1 MEPFIFCVMQV
12 ATIFI
17 FILLLVSWVVPDH
30 FPPWLSFHSELPSFI
45 AAYLALGLSLYGGGR
60 VVKLPS
66 FTALTLALAISV
78 VCQWL
83 FGMIPYGGDALL
95 VLVYLI
101 TFWAAWLGGHRLV
114 LMGRGSQMLEGI
126 CSFLAAAGFLTA
138 FQVLAQWLQL
148 ESAMHGWVIDGLLN
162 GRPRGN
168 VGQPNHAATV
178 LLMGVV
184 GAVVLRSRQCI
195 RPLIMW
201 CSVVLTSAGVVLTQ
215 SRTGLLSAM
224 ALCGAYLWFAKSRKE
239 LVLGRQSAVVWVA
252 VLYFSA
258 WQFSHL
264 ESQTAAAALNT
275 SQMVHVGSR
284 PLIWKQILFG
294 LFERPW
300 TGWGWLQIPSAQQF
314 GALTFPGTEQ
324 TAYAHNII
332 IDILSFIGIPAAF
345 VVLAATC
352 TWYSKR
358 VKGIWLSNEAISG
371 CFLLIPFLMHSLLEY
386 PHAYAY
392 FLIPVGIILGCIDAW
407 SVGAVTGVI
416 SVRKWL
422 VVGSILIWLPVL
434 GAILREYIQAE
445 EDFRVNRFENRNIGY
460 TPDEYIIPNMQ
471 LLTQLGALSKAMRLR
486 AEPNMKPEDV
496 ELLLSVSRRYT
507 WAPLQ
512 FRTAL
517 ALGLNGQ
524 HRASAHQLL
533 IIKSMFASDI
543 YAEAKDNFIE
553 LRDVRYPELKH
564 VDIP

>member
-1 MEPFIFCVMQV
+1 MEPFIFLMQV
-12 ATIFI
+12 ATTFI
-17 FILLLVSWVVPDH
+17 FILLLASWVVPDH

-60 VVKLPS
+60 AVRLPS
-66 FTALTLALAISV
+66 FTVLMFALVTSV
-78 VCQWL
+78 ICQWQ

-95 VLVYLI
+95 VLVYLV

-114 LMGRGSQMLEGI
+114 LRGRGSQMLVGI
-126 CSFLAAAGFLTA
+126 CMFLTAAGFLTA
-138 FQVLAQWLQL
+138 FQVLAQWLQV

-178 LLMGVV
+178 LLMGTV

-224 ALCGAYLWFAKSRKE
+224 ALCCVYLWVAKSRKE
-239 LVLGRQSAVVWVA
+239 LVLARRSAVMWLT
-252 VLYFSA
+252 VLYFTA
-258 WQFSHL
+258 WQFSHFGN
-264 ESQTAAAALNT
+264 QTGAAALNAE
-275 SQMVHVGSR
+275 QMVHAGSR

-314 GALTFPGTEQ
+314 GALAFPGTEQ
-324 TAYAHNII
+324 TAYAHNLI
-332 IDILSFIGIPAAF
+332 IDILSFIGMPAAF
-345 VVLAATC
+345 LAMAAAC
-352 TWYSKR
+352 TWYGKR
-358 VKGIWLSNEAISG
+358 AKGIWMSKEAMSG
-371 CFLLIPFLMHSLLEY
+371 CFLLIPFLMHSMLEY

-392 FLIPVGIILGCIDAW
+392 FLIPAGIILGCIDAW
-407 SVGAVTGVI
+407 SVGAIAAVI
-416 SVRKWL
+416 SVRKWM
-422 VVGSILIWLPVL
+422 VVGSILVWLPVL
-434 GAILREYIQAE
+434 GAILFEYIRAE
-445 EDFRVNRFENRNIGY
+445 EDFRVNRFENRNIGS
-460 TPDEYIIPNMQ
+460 TPDEYIIPDMQ

-486 AEPNMKPEDV
+486 AEPNMKSEDV
-496 ELLLSVSRRYT
+496 ELLLNVSKRYT

-524 HRASAHQLL
+524 YRASAHQML
-533 IIKSMFASDI
+533 IIKSMFPADI
-543 YAEAKDNFIE
+543 YAEAKEIFIGLQE
-553 LRDVRYPELKH
+553 TRYPDLKH
-564 VDIP
+564 VGIP

>member
-1 MEPFIFCVMQV
+1 MQV

-17 FILLLVSWVVPDH
+17 FILLLASWVVPDH

-45 AAYLALGLSLYGGGR
+45 AAYLALGLSLFGGGR
-60 VVKLPS
+60 VVRLPS
-66 FTALTLALAISV
+66 FTVLTLALMTSV

-95 VLVYLI
+95 VLVYLV

-114 LMGRGSQMLEGI
+114 LMVRGSQVLEGI
-126 CSFLAAAGFLTA
+126 CLFLTAAGFLTA
-138 FQVLAQWLQL
+138 FQILVQWLQI

-178 LLMGVV
+178 LLMGTV
-184 GAVVLRSRQCI
+184 GAVVLRSQKCI

-224 ALCGAYLWFAKSRKE
+224 VLCGVYLWFAKSRKE
-239 LVLGRQSAVVWVA
+239 LVLARRSAVMWLA
-252 VLYFSA
+252 VLYFTA
-258 WQFSHL
+258 WQFSHFG
-264 ESQTAAAALNT
+264 SQTAAAALNT
-275 SQMVHVGSR
+275 VQMVHVGSR

-300 TGWGWLQIPSAQQF
+300 TGWGWLQIPAAQQF
-314 GALTFPGTEQ
+314 GALTFPGIEQ
-324 TAYAHNII
+324 TAYAHNFI
-332 IDILSFIGIPAAF
+332 IDIFSFIGIPAAF
-345 VVLAATC
+345 VVIAAAY
-352 TWYSKR
+352 TWYGKR
-358 VKGIWLSNEAISG
+358 VRGIWMSKEATSG
-371 CFLLIPFLMHSLLEY
+371 CFLLIPLLIHSLLEY

-392 FLIPVGIILGCIDAW
+392 FLVPAGIILGSIDAL
-407 SVGAVTGVI
+407 SVGTISTVA
-416 SVRKWL
+416 SVRKRF
-422 VVGSILIWLPVL
+422 VVGFIIIWLLVPS
-434 GAILREYIQAE
+434 AILCEYIKAE
-445 EDFRVNRFENRNIGY
+445 EDFRVNRFENRNIGATPNEY
-460 TPDEYIIPNMQ
+460 TIPNLQ

-486 AEPNMKPEDV
+486 AEPNMKLEDI

-524 HRASAHQLL
+524 YQASAHQLL
-533 IIKSMFASDI
+533 IIKSMFAEDI
-543 YAEAKDNFIE
+543 YVEAKDNFIK
-553 LRDVRYPELKH
+553 LRDARYPDLRH